1 MNIKSSKNVKM
12 ELEFDGTNYSGWQR
26 QKNAMTIQEVM
37 EETIFKLTGEKTIIY
52 GVSRTD
58 SGVHAKEYIANFH
71 TGSSIPA
78 DRFSYAL
85 NTRLPKDIR
94 VLHSTEVSEDFHSR
108 YNAKGKTYSYSI
120 LNRREEPA
128 LYTNYMHHVKR
139 PLDIDLMKEGSKYI
153 LGTHDFKCFK
163 SEGSITRDD
172 VRTVYDIYFTNE
184 DNIIKIFIKG
194 NGFLYNMVR
203 IISGTLVNVG
213 LKNIESQEIINII
226 ASKKRN
232 RASICLPAKGLC
244 LEKVWY

>member
-1 MNIKSSKNVKM
+1 MKNVK
-12 ELEFDGTNYSGWQR
+12 LKIEFDGTNYSGWQR
-26 QKNAMTIQEVM
+26 QKNAITIQEVM
-37 EETIFKLTGEKTIIY
+37 EETISKLTCEKTIIY

-58 SGVHAKEYIANFH
+58 SGVHAKEFVANFH

-85 NTRLPKDIR
+85 NTHLPKDIR
-94 VLHSTEVSEDFHSR
+94 VLSSTEVPEDFHSR
-108 YNAKGKTYSYSI
+108 YNAKGKSYSYSI
-120 LNRREEPA
+120 LNRRQEPA
-128 LYTNYMHHVKR
+128 LFANYMHHIKR
-139 PLDIDLMKEGSKYI
+139 PLDIELMKEGGKYI

-163 SEGSITRDD
+163 SLGGNTRND
-172 VRTVYDIYFTNE
+172 VRTVFDIYFTKEENM
-184 DNIIKIFIKG
+184 IKIFIKG
-194 NGFLYNMVR
+194 DGFLYNMVR

-213 LKNIESQEIINII
+213 LKNIEPQEIINII